1 MLDPYL
7 KLLQLVNDF
16 VLDENTNIFLHERE
30 GERKPVQSCKLDGR
44 FFFIYLFILR
54 SDQNQQ

>member
-30 GERKPVQSCKLDGR
+30 WERKPVQSCKLDGR
-44 FFFIYLFILR
+44 FFFYLFIFFKI
-54 SDQNQQ
+54 

>member
-44 FFFIYLFILR
+44 FFFYLFIFF
-54 SDQNQQ
+54 